1 MKEEETMQYLLKR
14 MLLAAITVLVVV
26 VTIAP
31 AHAQSGSRVL
41 VNIPF
46 EFSLGNTTLKA
57 GTYTVE
63 QLDSGIIAFSS
74 QNRKAERFA
83 LTSPGDPD
91 KQSREPHLVF
101 IRYGS
106 EAFLRKVIFS
116 GNEDCDELPESGR
129 EKDLIKAQGSGAEL
143 SLLVQPAS

>member
-1 MKEEETMQYLLKR
+1 MKEEETMQYLLRR

-46 EFSLGNTTLKA
+46 EFSVGNTTLRA
-57 GTYTVE
+57 GNYTVE
-63 QLDSGIIAFSS
+63 QLDSGIIALSS
-74 QNRKAERFA
+74 QDRRAEQFA

-91 KQSREPHLVF
+91 KQSQEPHLVF

-116 GNEDCDELPESGR
+116 GNEDDELPESSR